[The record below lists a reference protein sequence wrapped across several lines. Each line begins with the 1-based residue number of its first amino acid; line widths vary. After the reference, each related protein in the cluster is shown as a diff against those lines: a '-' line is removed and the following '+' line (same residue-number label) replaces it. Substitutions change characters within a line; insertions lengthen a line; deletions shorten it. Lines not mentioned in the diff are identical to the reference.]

1 MHQFHLTKFHLSIDM
16 KLIAVATW
24 NAAITFNN
32 NNFYYYATSIAVY
45 DIMQQ

>member
-16 KLIAVATW
+16 KLIAR
-24 NAAITFNN
+24 NAVITFNN
-32 NNFYYYATSIAVY
+32 NYFYYYATSKAVY